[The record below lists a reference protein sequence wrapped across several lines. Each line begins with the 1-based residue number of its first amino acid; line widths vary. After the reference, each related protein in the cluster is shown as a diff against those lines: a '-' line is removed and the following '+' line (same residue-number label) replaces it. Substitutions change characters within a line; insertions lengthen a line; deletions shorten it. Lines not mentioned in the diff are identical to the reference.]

1 MVNHEDGEP
10 PDLGTLAARAAAAMS
25 HQHLRDVVAR
35 CKSLARDL
43 RRNDPVRTAAS
54 FGGLLLQPTLQMN
67 CMRLEV
73 LVHLSMML
81 GRGKDLPTSATLL
94 KGFSASGRACGH
106 LEDPPEDVFVGNI
119 ATSRGNFMVLEGTW
133 ESSTFYLQRIAG
145 MVDELPDDPFFQK
158 IANSIFAMLRLSD
171 LTCGRAGLR
180 RNARGSESGQSVL
193 PKALSQQ
200 AEALRG
206 LVRFTR
212 DDLQRAGV
220 TLDQLTPFVWRR
232 GSSTDLGAQS
242 LGHTDL
248 ERRPMALADEDVYLV
263 LPTSVSA
270 AIRRYF
276 IEALGTRGNRE
287 IFVNRLTYRYA
298 RLFAQSPLLGP
309 GRTDLLPFQ
318 SAKWGSICG
327 VAVEVDIG
335 LHLGVVFVVDTLEDF
350 HEGGLYGSFIPGE
363 TIRGHRDKAI
373 AHIQSESAKLPDFRE
388 GVVLVITCGVGRG
401 TMLQLKNPDGH
412 RWKVLHVSAADF
424 WTLGWMRE
432 MEPLQLWR
440 LLKAQD
446 QLNRMGVRL
455 QNMNGLLNLFSW
467 ADTLQGHLVPHAQL
481 PPEAAGKRITYA
493 IQQNALLDGR
503 HSVATTF
510 DEHVEQFVDGSW
522 RLVRVDGRSHFDDEN
537 AQPLYGEFEPAKGAL
552 PMGLCITD
560 ARPWWFAMVSPE
572 DAFTASYE
580 RWRMIGTWCRRS
592 VPYFEKVLGAALGS
606 GPVLWQFMFTTPQE
620 PGDPN
625 SQWGD
630 AADAKD
636 AIELEVDRPA
646 RTLRVRIG
654 PGFDKA
660 LFNPKNVAESSLV
673 EVLIRGV
680 VSLAGD
686 PSFDLEA
693 AFGTI
698 VPNAQA
704 RQSHAFATRQF
715 RDYFSHLDDEGVLKS
730 SSYDD
735 AIARLGLGWK
745 VRSPDQGG
753 RLTGKD
759 ECRAYL
765 NALVRR
771 LEDEL
776 SERLQ
781 SLDRLDTLS
790 KLLLNYEAAAVSRDK
805 WHRTS
810 AAIFALRDAEAA
822 LEPMRLQEFKLNAV
836 SHGSRILMEM
846 ALCDCPLEGGRPLGR
861 LEHSL
866 LLTLATQIHQLG
878 GWSDLISWGLME
890 PTVVIRP
897 LGDVHVNHD
906 FIDKVIDQFGSKT
919 SEVRYQA
926 SARRYEKNLRM
937 PTASSEMRGEIEDE
951 FLDAWLAEFGVELDA
966 FRRFIDAV
974 EDKGLVLQQPLFVLL
989 RSELEAIAGGGAAG
1003 GKIVA
1008 AMSLVSRASWRTVPE
1023 GHDDRDIASWRFRR
1037 RLSILRRP
1045 LLQFSDGDDPK
1056 ILIAP
1061 GLLREGF
1068 SFTVGN
1074 YYEGSFADRH
1084 LGRAMRK
1091 YAGHASRRDGMG
1103 FNTRVLE
1110 RMRELGWMAV
1120 PEIALTKVLAKGFER
1135 NYGDVDV
1142 LAWDPVSR
1150 RVLIM
1155 ECKDLQF
1162 RKTPGEIAEQ
1172 MTDFAGEVDSR
1183 GKPDLLRKHLDRV
1196 QVLTTYR
1203 QTVARYLGIGS
1214 DCSIESH
1221 IVFRNP
1227 VPMQFGDG
1235 PIRTLCTLRT
1245 YAELDGLRLASGAGG

>member
-1 MVNHEDGEP
+1 MIHHEDGEP
-10 PDLGTLAARAAAAMS
+10 PELGAFGARTAAAMS
-25 HQHLRDVVAR
+25 YQNLSDLAAR
-35 CKSLARDL
+35 CKSFAGNL
-43 RRNDPVRTAAS
+43 RRCDPVRTAAS
-54 FGGLLLQPTLQMN
+54 FGGLMLQPALQVN
-67 CMRLEV
+67 CLRLEV

-81 GRGKDLPTSATLL
+81 GRGKALPTSATLL
-94 KGFSASGRACGH
+94 KGFSVSGRACGH

-145 MVDELPDDPFFQK
+145 MVDELPADLSFQI
-158 IANSIFAMLRLSD
+158 IANSIFALLRLSD
-171 LTCGRAGLR
+171 LTCRRAGLR
-180 RNARGSESGQSVL
+180 RNARGEESGQSVL
-193 PKALSQQ
+193 PKTLSLQ

-220 TLDQLTPFVWRR
+220 TLDQLSPFIWRSDWA
-232 GSSTDLGAQS
+232 GELGVQF
-242 LGHTDL
+242 LGHTDI
-248 ERRPMALADEDVYLV
+248 ERRPIALLDEDVYLV

-270 AIRRYF
+270 AIRRYL
-276 IEALGTRGNRE
+276 IETLGAGRNRE
-287 IFVNRLTYRYA
+287 IFVSRLTYRYA
-298 RLFAQSPLLGP
+298 QLFAQSPLLGAGP
-309 GRTDLLPFQ
+309 ADSLPFQ

-327 VAVEVDIG
+327 VAVEVDVG
-335 LHLGVVFVVDTLEDF
+335 LHLGVVFVVDSLEDF
-350 HEGGLYGSFIPGE
+350 HKDGLYGLFIPSE

-373 AHIQSESAKLPDFRE
+373 ALIQSESAKSPDFRE

-401 TMLQLKNPDGH
+401 TTFRLENSDGH
-412 RWKVLHVSAADF
+412 RWRLLHLSAADF
-424 WTLGWMRE
+424 WTLGWMAE

-446 QLNRMGVRL
+446 QLSRMGVRL

-467 ADTLQGHLVPHAQL
+467 ADSLHGHLVPHAQI

-522 RLVRVDGRSHFDDEN
+522 RLVRVDGRSHFDGEN

-560 ARPWWFAMVSPE
+560 ARPWWFAIVSPE
-572 DAFTASYE
+572 DVFTASYE

-592 VPYFEKVLGAALGS
+592 VPHLEKVLGAALGV

-620 PGDPN
+620 PGDPTE
-625 SQWGD
+625 QWGD

-636 AIELEVDRPA
+636 AIEIEVDRPA
-646 RTLRVRIG
+646 RTLHLIVG

-660 LFNPKNVAESSLV
+660 LFNPENVAEAALV
-673 EVLIRGV
+673 RALIRGV
-680 VSLAGD
+680 ASLAGD
-686 PSFDLEA
+686 PSFDQERV
-693 AFGTI
+693 FGAI

-704 RQSHAFATRQF
+704 RQSHTFAARNF
-715 RDYFSHLDDEGVLKS
+715 RDFCKQLGEQGVIKS

-735 AIARLGLGWK
+735 GMARLGLGWK
-745 VRSPDQGG
+745 VRSPEQGG
-753 RLTGKD
+753 RLIGRD

-810 AAIFALRDAEAA
+810 AAIFALHGTEAA

-846 ALCDCPLEGGRPLGR
+846 ALCDCPQEGGRRLGR

-866 LLTLATQIHQLG
+866 LLTLAAQIHQLG
-878 GWSDLISWGLME
+878 GWSDLISWGLMD

-926 SARRYEKNLRM
+926 SARRYEKNLLI
-937 PTASSEMRGEIEDE
+937 PTASPGARGEIEDE
-951 FLDAWLAEFGVELDA
+951 FLDAWLDEFGVELDA

-974 EDKGLVLQQPLFVLL
+974 EDKGLELQQPVFFLS
-989 RSELEAIAGGGAAG
+989 RSELKSIAGDAAAG

-1008 AMSLVSRASWRTVPE
+1008 AMSLVSRTSWRSVPE
-1023 GHDDRDIASWRFRR
+1023 GHDDRDIAFWRFRR

-1045 LLQFSDGDDPK
+1045 LLQLSDGEDPR

-1068 SFTVGN
+1068 SFMVSN

-1084 LGRAMRK
+1084 LGQAMRK
-1091 YAGHASRRDGMG
+1091 YAGHARRRDGME

-1110 RMRELGWMAV
+1110 KMHELGWKAV

-1150 RVLIM
+1150 RVLVM

-1172 MTDFAGEVDSR
+1172 MVDFAGEFDSS

-1196 QVLTTYR
+1196 QVLATHR
-1203 QTVARYLGIGS
+1203 QSVARYLGIGN

-1221 IVFRNP
+1221 IVFRDP
-1227 VPMQFGDG
+1227 VPMQFSDG
-1235 PIRTLCTLRT
+1235 PIRTLCTLQT
-1245 YAELDGLRLASGAGG
+1245 YAELDSLRIAGGPGG